1 MNNYKEKYK
10 LESTMQ
16 ITQCENGICLK
27 ETVENDDFDEL
38 LRVYTENEKKKSVGN
53 LLLEDVDYV
62 IEKSGCNKVKV
73 SITIESVEG

>member
-1 MNNYKEKYK
+1 MGKEKYK

-27 ETVENDDFDEL
+27 ETVENDDFDDL
-38 LRVYTENEKKKSVGN
+38 LRVYTESEKKRCVGN

-73 SITIESVEG
+73 SITIESVED